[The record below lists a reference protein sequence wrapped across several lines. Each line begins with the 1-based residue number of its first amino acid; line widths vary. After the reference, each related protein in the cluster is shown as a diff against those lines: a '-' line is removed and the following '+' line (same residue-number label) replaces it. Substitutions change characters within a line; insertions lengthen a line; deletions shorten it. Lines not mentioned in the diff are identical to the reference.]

1 MRSEVIAVRSLRAR
15 SSSILLTSH
24 SKKSGT
30 ARVLNEIEEN
40 CSDFYLHCMCKDYAS
55 IRPWLSSVTLPDEAI
70 LESAKFVWLKE
81 NLPKMLNQGDRVLIF
96 SQWTTILD
104 IMETFL
110 DILGLGYFRI
120 DGSTPVTERQPLI
133 DAFNKTGAAVNI
145 FLLSTR
151 AGGMGIN
158 LTSANVVVMHDI
170 DFNPQNDMQAQDR
183 CHRIGQTREVKVV
196 RLIVRGTVDEQIQRI
211 AQRKRVLHRALL
223 MSPSKR
229 KSDTAAMKDLFR
241 DRNEKK
247 KNLNDMDDINE
258 ALDGLNGVKESDDN
272 DGAEKK
278 KKSSSSGDSSSG
290 VHSDEDGIIIIE

>member
-1 MRSEVIAVRSLRAR
+1 MDHDIG
-15 SSSILLTSH
+15 H
-24 SKKSGT
+24 HG
-30 ARVLNEIEEN
+30 N
-40 CSDFYLHCMCKDYAS
+40 
-55 IRPWLSSVTLPDEAI
+55 
-70 LESAKFVWLKE
+70 
-81 NLPKMLNQGDRVLIF
+81 IF
-96 SQWTTILD
+96 
-104 IMETFL
+104 

-223 MSPSKR
+223 MSPSKG

-241 DRNEKK
+241 DRNQKNK
-247 KNLNDMDDINE
+247 KNLNVFLNETWMDRMWYEEVMNGD
-258 ALDGLNGVKESDDN
+258 GVKRRRSLVVIV
-272 DGAEKK
+272 AVVFIVTKMVLLLLK
-278 KKSSSSGDSSSG
+278 MLL
-290 VHSDEDGIIIIE
+290 

>member
-1 MRSEVIAVRSLRAR
+1 
-15 SSSILLTSH
+15 
-24 SKKSGT
+24 
-30 ARVLNEIEEN
+30 
-40 CSDFYLHCMCKDYAS
+40 MCKDYAS

-120 DGSTPVTERQPLI
+120 DGSTPVTERQSLI

-241 DRNEKK
+241 DGNEKK

-258 ALDGLNGVKESDDN
+258 ALDGLDGVKESDDDDN

-278 KKSSSSGDSSSG
+278 KKSSSGDSSS